1 MKDAQVSAAG
11 MRPTLSLVFPVFDEV
26 ENLGLL
32 IDTAVAI
39 AARLAPE
46 FEIVLVDDGSRDGS
60 SELIDALCACDGRIR
75 SVRHESNRGYGA
87 ALRSGLRYA
96 RGELVFFSDAD
107 LQFDLNE
114 LEKLLEYTPRF
125 DIVAG
130 HRSPR
135 RDPWPRRL
143 LAFGW
148 GVLVRALFDL
158 RVRDIDCAFKVFH
171 RRVLEAMPI
180 ESLGAFVNTEILAR
194 AQAAGY
200 CICEVPVTH
209 RRRRFGAQTGAR
221 PRVIL
226 NALREL
232 LALSGELRRARSH
245 GPAGRRCASS

>member
-1 MKDAQVSAAG
+1 MKDAQASAAG
-11 MRPTLSLVFPVFDEV
+11 VRPALSLVFPVFDEV

-60 SELIDALCACDGRIR
+60 SELIDALCARDGRIR

-114 LEKLLEYTPRF
+114 LEKL
-125 DIVAG
+125 
-130 HRSPR
+130 
-135 RDPWPRRL
+135 
-143 LAFGW
+143 

-245 GPAGRRCASS
+245 GPTGRRCASS